1 MARAARV
8 LLAEDDYD
16 LRIAIADGLRAAGL
30 EVIDVGNGDL
40 VKSYLEDCLEL
51 DLPRPRIH
59 VLVSDIRMP
68 GQTGLNLLEYLQ
80 SIGQDVPTILVT
92 AFGDPETH
100 ALARKLGAR
109 AVLDKPF
116 DLDVLEKTVR
126 DVLDERAAIA

>member
-16 LRIAIADGLRAAGL
+16 LRCAIAAGLRAAGH

-40 VKSYLEDCLEL
+40 VKAYFEECLEL
-51 DLPRPRIH
+51 DLPKPRIH

-68 GQTGLNLLEYLQ
+68 GQTGLNLLEYLR
-80 SIGQDVPTILVT
+80 SIGADMPTILVT

-100 ALARKLGAR
+100 ELARKLGAR
-109 AVLDKPF
+109 AVLNKPF
-116 DLDVLEKTVR
+116 DLEMLEKTLR
-126 DVLDERAAIA
+126 DVLDEAHA